1 MPELDLV
8 PVEDQPALDLQP
20 VDEPKEPEI
29 LSGLVKPSPSYFV
42 TPPSENFLT
51 DPMGGRLQLVR
62 NPVTAPEGL
71 YNAFA
76 KLGGS
81 VVSPFGVAGLA
92 AAPIR
97 PLQPLVKGVIA
108 GLGAKNLGEIYGRLS
123 VPQAQPKTVGEAIET
138 LGDITGAAAMTGAA
152 VPEFR
157 PAIKLVGGGVV
168 EGKLG
173 QTHNEVIADNKLTT
187 KEIDQRGFVDDQGD
201 FNNRA
206 ETAAQVPGIETK
218 IEPGQAHA
226 TEVAKAQEELP
237 SPTPP
242 PEAAVPVSADPSLE
256 QPKPVEKPLLPPAEP
271 GETGEK
277 GGGAALKEEIPETG
291 AGGEKYGIAQRLREE
306 RAKAGQVEP
315 IGPGKGIAAEA
326 AFQRGRQLLEQG
338 FDAPKALDDFEK
350 TGQTSAD
357 AVMGMRAYGERLAAG
372 ARTIEEQR
380 GTDSPEYRAAFKA
393 LSDWDRRTKPMATEA
408 HKMMVAH
415 QGESDLDT
423 GTFTWLQRR
432 HAENTGETFDPKVK
446 KTAEEKAA
454 TVKKTVQ
461 EKDKVQAELFTELG
475 KGVDMAAAEKRALA
489 AASRTVR
496 ENAIRVADLEKK
508 WGVDRAEF
516 EKKAQ
521 AWKVQI
527 DAAKSAEAKTT
538 EAIRE
543 NAIRVAELEKQWN
556 LARAAHEQKAQA
568 WKIQLDAA
576 RTAQAKT
583 AEATRKNAI
592 LAANLENKARI
603 DRANYEK
610 KAKVW
615 KVQVDYARKALEK
628 AQKAVREN
636 AVKAAQAEQKAQAD
650 PIKRVMDAVKAEVDK
665 GVSDFND
672 IRNKVATDLGM
683 KLDQVTRIMQQ
694 KPRVKYLSDELWRKQ
709 QQVRLLQ
716 AQARRWVDALSI
728 PIQEKALM
736 AIPRAMFGAKV
747 FGHGT
752 VAAGTHAPMVAF
764 QPEYWGVYFDN
775 IGKMYRMAKPG
786 KDAQAFYERQ
796 MQDLVRDRPGHSYTV
811 ANRAG
816 LVNDPLVYEDYTAPE
831 IVKHFTPTAGMGT
844 RGYSMLKLLRQ
855 DMFDQ
860 QWNKLPSSMQS
871 PEVAAEIA
879 RAVNHVT
886 GVVSGRAL
894 PGTSTVL
901 FAPRLEFSRAMWLF
915 GDPIRMGRIL
925 AREALGQK
933 VTPSEHYFA
942 MKQLKEKAWVTGT
955 LLSLLAANQGMLSAV
970 GSKQKVN
977 VTDPF
982 RSDFMKFKVAGMDFA
997 YGNAMVS
1004 MARLPIS
1011 LFRTATTSK
1020 GKLAKLVYPDEN
1032 VYSTVGKYVRSQM
1045 SPFAGTTTSLLFGS
1059 DYAERPLPRAGFGL
1073 VEGRKDIPKRLRAQ
1087 GVTSPY
1093 TWSEFWTQQFAPIP
1107 VQEGLKEVWKDGLG
1121 MSDKQVKQAMKA
1133 LTTISI
1139 MGGTGGRLT
1148 EDTAPPLK

>member
-1 MPELDLV
+1 M
-8 PVEDQPALDLQP
+8 
-20 VDEPKEPEI
+20 
-29 LSGLVKPSPSYFV
+29 
-42 TPPSENFLT
+42 
-51 DPMGGRLQLVR
+51 
-62 NPVTAPEGL
+62 
-71 YNAFA
+71 
-76 KLGGS
+76 
-81 VVSPFGVAGLA
+81 
-92 AAPIR
+92 
-97 PLQPLVKGVIA
+97 
-108 GLGAKNLGEIYGRLS
+108 
-123 VPQAQPKTVGEAIET
+123 
-138 LGDITGAAAMTGAA
+138 
-152 VPEFR
+152 
-157 PAIKLVGGGVV
+157 
-168 EGKLG
+168 
-173 QTHNEVIADNKLTT
+173 
-187 KEIDQRGFVDDQGD
+187 
-201 FNNRA
+201 
-206 ETAAQVPGIETK
+206 
-218 IEPGQAHA
+218 
-226 TEVAKAQEELP
+226 
-237 SPTPP
+237 
-242 PEAAVPVSADPSLE
+242 
-256 QPKPVEKPLLPPAEP
+256 LPPAEP

-277 GGGAALKEEIPETG
+277 AGGAALKEEIPETG
-291 AGGEKYGIAQRLREE
+291 RGGEIYGTSQARREE
-306 RAKAGQVEP
+306 RAKAGQVVEVK
-315 IGPGKGIAAEA
+315 PGVGIAAKA
-326 AFQRGRQLLEQG
+326 AHERGNQLLDQG
-338 FDAPKALDDFEK
+338 FDAPGALEKAVRGE
-350 TGQTSAD
+350 GVTSD
-357 AVMGMRAYGERLAAG
+357 ASMAINAYGERLAAG
-372 ARTIEEQR
+372 ARNIEEQF
-380 GTDSPEYRAAFKA
+380 GTDTPQFQEAFKK
-393 LSDWDRRTKPMATEA
+393 LSDWDVKSKSIGTEA
-408 HKMMVAH
+408 HRLMVSL
-415 QGESDLDT
+415 QGETDLDT
-423 GTFTWLQRR
+423 GTFTGLQRR
-432 HAENTGETFDPKVK
+432 HAENTGEVFDPKDK

-461 EKDKVQAELFTELG
+461 EKDKVQAALFTELG
-475 KGVDMAAAEKRALA
+475 KDVDLAAAEKRALA

-508 WGVDRAEF
+508 WDLDRAEHQRK
-516 EKKAQ
+516 EQ
-521 AWKVQI
+521 AWKVQVE
-527 DAAKSAEAKTT
+527 AAKSAEAT
-538 EAIRE
+538 
-543 NAIRVAELEKQWN
+543 
-556 LARAAHEQKAQA
+556 
-568 WKIQLDAA
+568 
-576 RTAQAKT
+576 T
-583 AEATRKNAI
+583 AEAIRKNAI
-592 LAANLENKARI
+592 LAANLENKARV
-603 DRANYEK
+603 DRQAFQK
-610 KAKVW
+610 KAQAW
-615 KVQVDYARKALEK
+615 KVQVDYAKKALER
-628 AQKAVREN
+628 AQKTVRDN
-636 AVKAAQAEQKAQAD
+636 AVKVAQAEQKAQAN

-683 KLDQVTRIMQQ
+683 KLDEVTRIMQQ

-736 AIPRAMFGAKV
+736 AVPRAMFGAKV

-796 MQDLVRDRPGHSYTV
+796 MQDLIRDRPGHNYTV

-860 QWNKLPSSMQS
+860 QWNKLPSSMQT
-871 PEVAAEIA
+871 PEVASEIA

-915 GDPIRMGRIL
+915 GDPIRMARIL
-925 AREALGQK
+925 TREAAGQK

-955 LLSLLAANQGMLSAV
+955 LLTLLAANQGMLSAV
-970 GSKQKVN
+970 GSKQKIN

-1004 MARLPIS
+1004 MGRLPIS

-1087 GVTSPY
+1087 GVTTPY
-1093 TWSEFWTQQFAPIP
+1093 TWTEFWAQQFAPIP
-1107 VQEGLKEVWKDGLG
+1107 VQEGLKEVWKEGLG

-1148 EDTAPPLK
+1148 EDTAPPMK